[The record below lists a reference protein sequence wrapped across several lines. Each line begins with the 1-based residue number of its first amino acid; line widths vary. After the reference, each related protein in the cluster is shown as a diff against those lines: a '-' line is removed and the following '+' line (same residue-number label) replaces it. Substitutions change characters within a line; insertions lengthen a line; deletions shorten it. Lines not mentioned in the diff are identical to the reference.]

1 MKNVLIL
8 ASGRGSNF
16 EAIVKYFLSKK
27 RNDVNFKLLCNK
39 KDAEVIL
46 KAKKLGIEANHLDF
60 SDFSEYF
67 KNRKFDLVV
76 MAGFDR
82 ILNEDIIK
90 TNTFINIH
98 PSLLPKY
105 KGLDAIKKAYV
116 NRDNLTG
123 ITIHYATES
132 VDEGEIIYQKQ
143 IKINPCWNLSKL
155 EKEIHKK
162 EHYYYPRVIEKL
174 LGLNVLVVGS
184 GAREHCI
191 IDKIL
196 QSKFLNKLYIADCS
210 DIFLD
215 FGEKIEFKSYSELAK
230 KAKDNNINL
239 VIVGSEKYLCGGIV
253 DIFKKENISII
264 GSDKKNSRLEA
275 SKLYAKKIMNK
286 YKIKTSP
293 YKKISNKNKV
303 DKYIYYFKNP
313 VIKADGLAFG
323 KGVFFDNDRMKVKSE
338 LFKFLSGKYSEASR
352 TCLIEERLFG
362 YEISLFSF
370 WDGKTLLNMPL
381 CQDFKQNDEGLN
393 TGGLAS
399 ICPVNLDS
407 DEKNK
412 LKKYIKKVEN
422 MLRKEKIKTPFV
434 LYSGLIVCK
443 DDIYVLEYNV
453 RLGDPETQVLLN
465 YIEND
470 WLEIFFAQAN
480 QMLDFVKLKNKNV
493 ELTCVVLA
501 SRGYP
506 LKTRKNIEI
515 KNLSDLLHRKNNAK
529 IYFSNIKKDG
539 DSYFSMGGRVMS
551 IVSSDKSLIYKI
563 LDDIDFE
570 EKMYKKDVEFMR

>member
-8 ASGRGSNF
+8 ASGKGTNF
-16 EAIVKYFLSKK
+16 EAIIKYFLSKK
-27 RNDVNFKLLCNK
+27 RLDINFKLLCNK
-39 KDAEVIL
+39 EDAEVL
-46 KAKKLGIEANHLDF
+46 LRAKKLGIEANYLKF
-60 SDFSEYF
+60 SDFSGYF

-82 ILNEDIIK
+82 ILDKDIIK

-105 KGLDAIKKAYV
+105 KGLNAIKKAYV
-116 NRDNLTG
+116 NRDTITG
-123 ITIHYATES
+123 ITIHYATEQ

-143 IKINPCWNLSKL
+143 VKIDPRWNLFRL
-155 EKEIHKK
+155 EKEIHKH
-162 EHYYYPRVIEKL
+162 EHFYYPRVIEKL
-174 LGLNVLVVGS
+174 LGLNVLIIGS

-191 IDKIL
+191 LDKML
-196 QSKFLNKLYIADCS
+196 QSKFLNKLYFADGNNVFS
-210 DIFLD
+210 E
-215 FGEKIEFKSYSELAK
+215 FGEKIDFESYSELAK
-230 KAKDNNINL
+230 KAKEKNINL
-239 VIVGSEKYLCGGIV
+239 VLVGSEKYLCSGIV
-253 DIFKKENISII
+253 DIFKKENINII
-264 GSDKKNSRLEA
+264 GPDKKNSKLEA
-275 SKLYAKKIMNK
+275 SKLYAKNIMKK

-293 YKKISNKNKV
+293 YKKISSKNKI
-303 DKYIYYFKNP
+303 DKYVYYFKNP

-323 KGVFFDNDRMKVKSE
+323 KGVFFDNDRRKVKNE
-338 LFKFLSGKYSEASR
+338 LFKFLSGKYSDASK

-370 WDGKTLLNMPL
+370 WDGEILLNMPL

-399 ICPVNLDS
+399 ICPICLNI

-412 LKKYIKKVEN
+412 LEKYIKKLEN
-422 MLRKEKIKTPFV
+422 MLKGEKIKTPFV
-434 LYSGLIVCK
+434 LYSGLMVCK

-470 WLEIFFAQAN
+470 WLEIFFAQSN
-480 QMLDFVKLKNKNV
+480 QMLDFVKLKEKNK
-493 ELTCVVLA
+493 EITCVVLA
-501 SRGYP
+501 SKGYP

-515 KNLSDLLHRKNNAK
+515 KNLESILNKEKNIK
-529 IYFSNIKKDG
+529 IYFSNIKKDKNR
-539 DSYFSMGGRVMS
+539 YFSMGGRILS
-551 IVSSDKSLIYKI
+551 LVSSDKTLIYE
-563 LDDIDFE
+563 LLEDIDFE
-570 EKMYKKDVEFMR
+570 EKMYKKDVEIEQ